1 MKAGDTH
8 WQKFAIIDIGYPI
21 FYGSNYPRA
30 IGIKN

>member
-8 WQKFAIIDIGYPI
+8 WQKFATIDVGYAT
-21 FYGSNYPRA
+21 FYNSNYPRA